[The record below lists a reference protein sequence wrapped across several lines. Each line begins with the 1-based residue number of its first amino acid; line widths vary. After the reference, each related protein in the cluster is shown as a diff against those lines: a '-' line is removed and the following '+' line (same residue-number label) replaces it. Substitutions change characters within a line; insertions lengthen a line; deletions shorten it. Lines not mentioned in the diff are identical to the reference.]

1 MESPPVYKDDERDL
15 GEKYKEFAGDFGRD
29 AGKEATLVAYAQN
42 YAYAP
47 KIKDKG
53 IIDYNALAELY
64 RDYVSSQDVSPTK
77 RKKDVEDKLNRLRA
91 GLPGEDT
98 KPRMGSKDR
107 HKQNTL
113 KREIQY
119 FTTLQRIL
127 DKLPG

>member
-15 GEKYKEFAGDFGRD
+15 GEKYEDFAGDFGRD

-53 IIDYNALAELY
+53 IVDYNALAELY
-64 RDYVSSQDVSPTK
+64 RDYVLRKDVSPTK

-91 GLPGEDT
+91 GERRDT
-98 KPRMGSKDR
+98 KPLERSKEISTR
-107 HKQNTL
+107 KQLERKIEDLT
-113 KREIQY
+113 I
-119 FTTLQRIL
+119 LQQIL